1 MLNFSNKF
9 HLFNFMT
16 LLSLHPNKI
25 FERCR
30 LSYNNNFNSSVIGIL
45 PSKEKKAQ
53 REDIQ
58 LMLIS
63 NYQATENFT
72 PYYSDVKEAVK
83 HRKARPQT
91 LYVIIAD
98 GAALEE
104 GTIISY
110 PAYCRGRR
118 RLSPLDQYREAI
130 RIMNMPSLP
139 SHSKIP
145 GEC

>member
-1 MLNFSNKF
+1 
-9 HLFNFMT
+9 MT
-16 LLSLHPNKI
+16 LLLSLHPNTI

-30 LSYNNNFNSSVIGIL
+30 LSYNNNLNSVIGIL
-45 PSKEKKAQ
+45 PSNEKRAQ

-63 NYQATENFT
+63 NYRAMENNFT
-72 PYYSDVKEAVK
+72 PYHSDVKEAVK

-91 LYVIIAD
+91 LYVIAD
-98 GAALEE
+98 EAALDE
-104 GTIISY
+104 GTIVSY

-118 RLSPLDQYREAI
+118 RLSQDQYREAF
-130 RIMNMPSLP
+130 RIMNMPSLS

>member
-1 MLNFSNKF
+1 
-9 HLFNFMT
+9 MT

-25 FERCR
+25 FERYR
-30 LSYNNNFNSSVIGIL
+30 LSYNNNFNSVIGIL

-72 PYYSDVKEAVK
+72 PYHSDVKEAVK

-91 LYVIIAD
+91 LYVIAD
-98 GAALEE
+98 EAALEE
-104 GTIISY
+104 GTIVSY

-118 RLSPLDQYREAI
+118 RSSQDQYREAF
-130 RIMNMPSLP
+130 RIMNMPSLS